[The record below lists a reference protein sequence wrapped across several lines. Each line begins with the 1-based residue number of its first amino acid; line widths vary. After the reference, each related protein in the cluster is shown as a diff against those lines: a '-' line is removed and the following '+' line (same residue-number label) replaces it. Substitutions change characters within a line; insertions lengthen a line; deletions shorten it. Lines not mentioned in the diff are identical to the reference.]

1 MALLTTPYGTRP
13 NAGADLDAVY
23 DTAPLQLGQIFH
35 GSDGHDYRFV
45 QAGAA
50 AIAKNTEITVADTT
64 FAAAASVGGPY
75 KTPVN
80 TDVGANQYFWARL
93 TALTA

>member
-13 NAGADLDAVY
+13 NAGADLHAVY
-23 DTAPLQLGQIFH
+23 DTAPMQLGQMFH
-35 GSDGHDYRFV
+35 GSDGHDYRLV

-50 AIAKNTEITVADTT
+50 AIAKNTAVTVADTT
-64 FAAAASVGGPY
+64 FVAAADVAGTY